1 MQDGSRV
8 IDASEW
14 RQQRW
19 GWLEGVRR
27 DADLSATAR
36 LVAHVLALDFVN
48 VRTMRC
54 DPSYGEI
61 ARLIGTH
68 EKTVSR
74 AVSQL
79 VETGWLTR
87 AGGIGRSNHPS
98 YGFITRAQIVH
109 LKGDKNVHL
118 KGDNTVRFSGSQ
130 KGTELSAKP
139 DKNVR
144 AHNNAEPWKNHGAG
158 ARASAQ
164 AYTRA
169 RGGRVSSNPLVA
181 KEAERAVGRWRDG
194 RADAFDGLK
203 GYVIDHILGAGLLTG
218 DEIAQAFPEQSSEKG
233 ESDDGQ

>member
-27 DADLSATAR
+27 DGALSMSAR
-36 LVAHVLALDFVN
+36 VVAHALALDFVN

-61 ARLIGTH
+61 ARLIDTS

-74 AVSQL
+74 AVAQL
-79 VETGWLTR
+79 VDTGWLTR

-98 YGFITRAQIVH
+98 YGFVTRAQIVH
-109 LKGDKNVHL
+109 LKGDKNVPP

-144 AHNNAEPWKNHGAG
+144 AHNNAEPWKNHDARAYAG
-158 ARASAQ
+158 AQ
-164 AYTRA
+164 AHARA
-169 RGGRVSSNPLVA
+169 RGGKVSGNPMVV
-181 KEAERAVGRWRDG
+181 KQAEHAVTRWRDG
-194 RADAFDGLK
+194 RADAFVDLK
-203 GYVIDHILGAGLLTG
+203 GFVIDHILGAGLLTD
-218 DEIAQAFPEQSSEKG
+218 DEIAQAWPGQCSEKG